1 MTSLPFPFLTIAVL
15 APLAAIPAL
24 RSADANRSRL
34 VAAIAAL
41 VSLACST
48 AALVAVTTGSGLT
61 FYDGWS
67 GGLLDANSLNGL
79 PLVLFSG
86 LALVTVLVAPKRDTG
101 LRELSALLVVLSA
114 TLATYATDNLLLL
127 FAAWTISVIPFVS
140 SWLPAQNTDSG
151 ERGRVLTSI
160 ALLGS
165 VAFLGA
171 AIALMSGI
179 FGGAD
184 SLTAGR
190 WAFALLM
197 VAVALRKGVFPMH
210 SWVACAFDRGPLLL
224 VTLLVN
230 VHIGAFVVLRVAIPR
245 LPAVA
250 REAFPL
256 LTDLALFTALLGAL
270 AALAEKRPRRIIGMV
285 IISQAA
291 CILAGIESAS
301 VAGVGGAMVLWM
313 VVAVASTGLL
323 AAHRAIEVRFGNLT
337 RAEDYQGLA
346 ARAPRLAVF
355 WVLFA
360 LALVGLPGTL
370 GFCAEDLL
378 LHGALETHPFIG
390 LALPAATALNAFLLL
405 RLFARIFLG
414 KRLVGLTKVDA
425 LPRERWALTATVL
438 FLIVGG
444 VAPGLIVRVQAPA
457 AERVLSLLTETAPR
471 RARR

>member
-1 MTSLPFPFLTIAVL
+1 MSSLPFPFVTVAVL
-15 APLAAIPAL
+15 TPLIAIVVLRLTGAKAA
-24 RSADANRSRL
+24 RL
-34 VAAIAAL
+34 VAALAAL
-41 VSLACST
+41 VALASST
-48 AALVAVTTGSGLT
+48 AALVAVTTGGGVALG
-61 FYDGWS
+61 DAWS
-67 GGLLDANSLNGL
+67 AGLLDADSLNVL
-79 PLVLFSG
+79 PLVLFAG
-86 LALVTVLVAPKRDTG
+86 LALVTVLVAPKRDIG

-114 TLATYATDNLLLL
+114 TLATYATDNLVLL
-127 FAAWTISVIPFVS
+127 FVAWTVSVVPFVTN
-140 SWLPAQNTDSG
+140 WLPAQNTDAG
-151 ERGRVLTSI
+151 DRGRVLAGI
-160 ALLGS
+160 ALIGS
-165 VAFLGA
+165 VVFLGA
-171 AIALMSGI
+171 AIALMSGAA
-179 FGGAD
+179 GGAD
-184 SLTAGR
+184 STTAGR

-245 LPAVA
+245 LPEVA

-323 AAHRAIEVRFGNLT
+323 AVHRAIEVRFGNLT
-337 RAEDYQGLA
+337 RAEGYQGLA

-390 LALPAATALNAFLLL
+390 LALPAATGLNAFLLL
-405 RLFARIFLG
+405 RLFTRIFLG
-414 KRLVGLTKVDA
+414 KRLVGLPKVDA
-425 LPRERWALTATVL
+425 LPRERWALTAVVL
-438 FLIVGG
+438 FLIIGG
-444 VAPGLIVRVQAPA
+444 VAPSVIVKVQAPA
-457 AERVLSLLTETAPR
+457 AERVLSLLDGIGPQ